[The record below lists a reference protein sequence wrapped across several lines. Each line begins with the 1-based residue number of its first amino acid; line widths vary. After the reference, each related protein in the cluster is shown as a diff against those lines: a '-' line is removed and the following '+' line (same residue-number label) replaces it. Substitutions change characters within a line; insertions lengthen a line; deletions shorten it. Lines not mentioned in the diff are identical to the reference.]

1 MVISAGPLTRVFTGV
16 ASRLDVHAVYLDT
29 QKNLSVFAPR
39 LPCFCGIAHIGY
51 YTPVLRRTSSYFVS
65 EKLFLS
71 LSLSSLLRLLYVFA
85 KKEGKKKE
93 GGEKRKKN
101 VSEEHLFTYHLGGTS
116 ERKRAIIRLHSH
128 GFHGN

>member
-16 ASRLDVHAVYLDT
+16 ASRLGVHAVYLDT

-51 YTPVLRRTSSYFVS
+51 YTPVLRRTSYLKNYF
-65 EKLFLS
+65 S